1 MSRLISCRAI
11 VFWPLILVSTFRTY
25 FLSTPRLSS
34 PTQTMLHVVE
44 KSIVVWPFR
53 NPATGSKSW
62 SFVEIRSIRCFLW
75 YCLSILS
82 RKLSK
87 TAWVLFTYGAGRRRF
102 LDISRVRAPPPPPLP
117 PPPVF
122 HDVIIISII
131 TSISINVI
139 TIITSL
145 FLRKI
150 LGPPSPSC
158 YPPFIIIIIII
169 VNCPWDG
176 GVRMEPFDMMF
187 AAQSGHLN
195 AVLGFVTFCD
205 RSQTGS
211 CSRCGFRSVCQF
223 VS

>member
-1 MSRLISCRAI
+1 MLVVVDSLIYEELGP
-11 VFWPLILVSTFRTY
+11 PLP
-25 FLSTPRLSS
+25 PR
-34 PTQTMLHVVE
+34 
-44 KSIVVWPFR
+44 
-53 NPATGSKSW
+53 
-62 SFVEIRSIRCFLW
+62 
-75 YCLSILS
+75 
-82 RKLSK
+82 
-87 TAWVLFTYGAGRRRF
+87 
-102 LDISRVRAPPPPPLP
+102 PPPPLLILS
-117 PPPVF
+117 VF

-145 FLRKI
+145 FFRKI

-158 YPPFIIIIIII
+158 YPPFIIII
-169 VNCPWDG
+169 VNCPCDG
-176 GVRMEPFDMMF
+176 GVRMEPFGMMF

-223 VS
+223 VC